1 MAGRLILMKNSVDQI
16 KGDCEAEGFKEW
28 LKLDTLSF
36 GASAMVLSD
45 SETGT
50 AHQSAVQVTIPFG
63 PWVAELQQRLYNG
76 KLLGDVELVEVEQK
90 VDAANKKSWKKV
102 RELKLQEGWL
112 ESLTHGWA
120 GIGTSVACTIQ
131 YTDTTFSWADKVAH
145 FQRSE
150 KS

>member
-16 KGDCEAEGFKEW
+16 KGDCEAEGYKDW
-28 LKLDTLSF
+28 LKLEALSF
-36 GASAMVLSD
+36 AATGMVLPD

-50 AHQSAVQVTIPFG
+50 AHQSAVQITVPFG

-102 RELKLQEGWL
+102 RELKLQEGWI
-112 ESLTHGWA
+112 ESLSHGWG
-120 GIGTSVACTIQ
+120 GIRADVSMTLQ

-150 KS
+150 KT